1 MPHDAIMKMRMDLE
15 RKSNAEDRDSKFG
28 PVDPS
33 VPSIPRPWI
42 QIPTEHLCS
51 AFSVHMF
58 SLIVSI
64 FVIEL

>member
-42 QIPTEHLCS
+42 QIPTEHCIYSPLFQFICL
-51 AFSVHMF
+51 A
-58 SLIVSI
+58 
-64 FVIEL
+64 